1 LSFALQ
7 NKLFHSNAP
16 GPSVSKTFRPSPIV
30 EVHPYR
36 STAASGASDEERRK
50 AMNSKIRQ
58 KALESK
64 GGAASARSQYVAQA
78 VAPAGGY
85 HLHKPALPMARP
97 SPVTKVVPSNTTSA
111 YSSPAATTAKKWNSA
126 SAKKKLASAVKKLSP
141 IQPPPSPAYE
151 SYPMTDSEDELS
163 DEDEYNEGQARKPV
177 KRYPAWTHPQVLAAA
192 LQKQYSDP
200 AMDPD
205 LIFGD
210 FSAQSCDLVAIFGD
224 CKERYKR
231 RGSSGN
237 WTNDR
242 LTEREKHEFSL
253 QRHQP
258 ALTRPF

>member
-1 LSFALQ
+1 
-7 NKLFHSNAP
+7 
-16 GPSVSKTFRPSPIV
+16 
-30 EVHPYR
+30 
-36 STAASGASDEERRK
+36 
-50 AMNSKIRQ
+50 MNSKVRQ

-64 GGAASARSQYVAQA
+64 GAAGGNGAARSQYIAQA
-78 VAPAGGY
+78 VMPTAGG
-85 HLHKPALPMARP
+85 HHQHKPALPMARP
-97 SPVTKVVPSNTTSA
+97 SPVTKVPSALANS
-111 YSSPAATTAKKWNSA
+111 YSSPAATKKWNPA
-126 SAKKKLASAVKKLSP
+126 SAKKTLTSAVKKLSP
-141 IQPPPSPAYE
+141 RHPPQSPAYE
-151 SYPMTDSEDELS
+151 SYPMTDSEDEVS
-163 DEDEYNEGQARKPV
+163 DEDEYNEGRSRKPA
-177 KRYPAWTHPQVLAAA
+177 KRYPAWTHPQALPAA

-224 CKERYKR
+224 VKDRYKR

-242 LTEREKHEFSL
+242 LTEREKNEFSL